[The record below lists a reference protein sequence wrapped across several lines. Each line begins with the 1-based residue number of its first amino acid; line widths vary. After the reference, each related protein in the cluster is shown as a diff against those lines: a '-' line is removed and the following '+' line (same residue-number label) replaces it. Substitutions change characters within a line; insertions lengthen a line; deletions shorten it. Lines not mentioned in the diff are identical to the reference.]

1 MGPLILLL
9 LIIALVSAVWAIL
22 AYPFRKAYYDTGLQR
37 GTDAARLLVVML
49 ILLALTAVLTVTFV
63 LSLP

>member
-1 MGPLILLL
+1 MGPMILFL
-9 LIIALVSAVWAIL
+9 LIVALYLVVWVIL
-22 AYPFRKAYYDTGLQR
+22 VCPFRKAYYDTGLRR

-49 ILLALTAVLTVTFV
+49 ILLALMAVLTVAFL